1 MQGSD
6 RDGRRGGA
14 ARRPDAKWQSRTR
27 RTAGPRTRGLY
38 EVDRREKSNSET
50 VRVLSDQFAGQLAA
64 SERRLQFLMGQIQ
77 VLESRLKKLED
88 DLRVRVRPAGP

>member
-1 MQGSD
+1 MRSD
-6 RDGRRGGA
+6 VTLRLSIVILIA
-14 ARRPDAKWQSRTR
+14 VFIAMLA
-27 RTAGPRTRGLY
+27 GLY

-50 VRVLSDQFAGQLAA
+50 VRILSDQFAGQLAA

-77 VLESRLKKLED
+77 VLESRLKKLQD

>member
-1 MQGSD
+1 MRSD
-6 RDGRRGGA
+6 VTLRLSIVILIA
-14 ARRPDAKWQSRTR
+14 VFIAMLA
-27 RTAGPRTRGLY
+27 GLY

-50 VRVLSDQFAGQLAA
+50 VRILSDQFAGQLAA

>member
-1 MQGSD
+1 MRSD
-6 RDGRRGGA
+6 VTLRLSIVILIA
-14 ARRPDAKWQSRTR
+14 VFIAMLA
-27 RTAGPRTRGLY
+27 GLY